1 MFGNPENVTYLC
13 KSGRKAFA
21 TGTPGRVADG
31 SNGLDIRLTSLDV
44 AHTARAIPTEMT
56 APNTSGRCLLQQVR
70 LLLPCV
76 HCRYRFGTRPLPE
89 ASSLHGTQYSSS

>member
-1 MFGNPENVTYLC
+1 MFGNPENVTSSQVGKPLPPEPLVELLMVRTV
-13 KSGRKAFA
+13 S
-21 TGTPGRVADG
+21 
-31 SNGLDIRLTSLDV
+31 TSVL
-44 AHTARAIPTEMT
+44 HPWTSPTARAIPTEMT

-76 HCRYRFGTRPLPE
+76 HCRYRFGTRPLPG